1 MVYFVCLKP
10 TFFLSLCIEKLY
22 LMENF
27 SELIKKRRSIRQ
39 FTPEPIDA
47 ESVRLLLRAGLISP
61 SSKGTHSYEFVVVE
75 DSEMLQQLSM
85 CKAQGAD
92 FLASASLAIVVLAD
106 PTVSDVWIEDAS
118 VAATHILLQAE
129 DLGLGACW
137 IQVRQRYTT
146 DERNA
151 EHIVCSLLNIPEER
165 GVVCIIAVGH
175 KGMERKPQNEDRL
188 KWERVHIGQY

>member
-1 MVYFVCLKP
+1 
-10 TFFLSLCIEKLY
+10 
-22 LMENF
+22 MESF
-27 SELIKKRRSIRQ
+27 SELISKRRSIRK
-39 FTPEPIDA
+39 FTPEKLDPED
-47 ESVRLLLRAGLISP
+47 VRLLLRAGLISP
-61 SSKGTHSYEFVVVE
+61 SSKGMHSYEFVVVE
-75 DSEMLQQLSM
+75 DAQMLQALSQ

-92 FLASASLAIVVLAD
+92 FLAEAPLAIVVLAD
-106 PTVSDVWIEDAS
+106 PAVSDVWIEDAS

-137 IQVRQRYTT
+137 IQVRERYTA

-151 EHIVCSLLNIPEER
+151 ASIVCSLLNIPEQM
-165 GVVCIIAVGH
+165 GVVCIVAVGH